1 MSIVLAGP
9 FQCPR
14 LSTAGIII
22 EAARRKYGAYDLEII
37 GLDPE
42 NIALIARH
50 DGRDLTGVLHLG
62 EALLSQN
69 AELIFTMDDE
79 GLGRFLGYFPTIG
92 LGRICNLDL
101 DRIRDYRGDTNDP
114 EYFIDIFDALAPALI
129 RYLNPAAE
137 SEEQTRR
144 EADDLWYY
152 IFSTVFD

>member
-14 LSTAGIII
+14 VGTAGIII
-22 EAARRKYGAYDLEII
+22 EAACSKYGAYDLEII
-37 GLDPE
+37 ALDPE
-42 NIALIARH
+42 NLALIARH
-50 DGRDLTGVLHLG
+50 DGRDLTGLLHLG

-79 GLGRFLGYFPTIG
+79 GLGRFLGYFPTIE
-92 LGRICNLDL
+92 LGRVCNLDL
-101 DRIRDYRGDTNDP
+101 DRIRIYKGDMNDP
-114 EYFIDIFDALAPALI
+114 EYFIEIFDALAPTLI
-129 RYLNPAAE
+129 RHLNPRVDDE
-137 SEEQTRR
+137 HQIRK